1 MRSEQWVLGPS
12 LFRELEVGGPL
23 LRGLGV
29 GGCGSRAAGV
39 WPWGLPGGRGEVWGG
54 DPELT
59 SAHGLG
65 EGCRSP
71 AGRLWINKEVQVF
84 AGYKI

>member
-1 MRSEQWVLGPS
+1 MRFG
-12 LFRELEVGGPL
+12 
-23 LRGLGV
+23 
-29 GGCGSRAAGV
+29 
-39 WPWGLPGGRGEVWGG
+39 GG

-65 EGCRSP
+65 EGCRSL